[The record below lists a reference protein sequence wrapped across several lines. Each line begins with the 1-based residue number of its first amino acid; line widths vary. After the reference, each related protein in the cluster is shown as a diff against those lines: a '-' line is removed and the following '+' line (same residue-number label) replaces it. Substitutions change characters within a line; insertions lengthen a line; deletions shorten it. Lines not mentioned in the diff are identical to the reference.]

1 MPVPIRSRRAIHF
14 SVIVVS
20 DLSLTASFSLAGSP
34 LRGRAVPLL
43 ASPTYATPPAP
54 ALRLLQ
60 RAFLQLAPIMFGS
73 PPFLNLRQQFLRTQ
87 CEAFLPCRDPYQ
99 KGLKCQS
106 VGLITFSFLLR
117 LALDSS

>member
-54 ALRLLQ
+54 ALRLLH

-73 PPFLNLRQQFLRTQ
+73 PPFLKLRQQFFGFLARSSQRLSATHWSLSRMFHHG
-87 CEAFLPCRDPYQ
+87 EANFAEIAP
-99 KGLKCQS
+99 
-106 VGLITFSFLLR
+106 
-117 LALDSS
+117 